1 MSVEKK
7 ARVEQGF
14 LDRVLGNPNLYRCV
28 LQFVCVV
35 DLLSLS
41 WCDKL
46 CHQRVSA
53 YWKNGMLQDFA
64 AMFYR
69 RTGLTEAY
77 MTRVREAG
85 GFFTGFSLAKLL
97 TRPESEVGPTT
108 EETTDFV
115 LPFDYLTPEELFRD
129 RYKPGLL
136 ETSVRR
142 RDDYD
147 VHQGCVR
154 TRGHIGGGFIQES
167 HIWTPAVADHERIWI
182 YTTAGFKYL
191 GVDCS
196 PATYVHDHST
206 VQWDRCTFNGQRLR
220 IANVAAFVERRS
232 PYHARHY
239 TVDFRPSSHKL
250 DKERDT
256 RSCWARLN
264 LIVNKSPLQ
273 KIVAKRLVR
282 PKQNRSRYN
291 TSIGNVIKL

>member
-7 ARVEQGF
+7 ARVQEGF
-14 LDRVLGNPNLYRCV
+14 LNKVLGNPNLYRCV

-46 CHQRVSA
+46 CHRRVSA
-53 YWKNGMLQDFA
+53 YWKNGMLQDFT

-69 RTGLTEAY
+69 RTGLTEAH

-85 GFFTGFSLAKLL
+85 GFFTGFSLAQLFVK
-97 TRPESEVGPTT
+97 PEWRAGPTT
-108 EETTDFV
+108 EETTDFI
-115 LPFDYLTPEELFRD
+115 LPFGWLTPEILYRD
-129 RYKPGLL
+129 RETHPLL
-136 ETSVRR
+136 DSSPRR
-142 RDDYD
+142 RDDYN
-147 VHQGCVR
+147 VHQSCVR
-154 TRGHIGGGFIQES
+154 SRSYLGEGFIQES
-167 HIWTPAVADHERIWI
+167 CIWTPAVADHERSWV
-182 YTTAGFKYL
+182 YTTNQFKYL
-191 GVDCS
+191 GVDYS
-196 PATYVHDHST
+196 PADYVYDHST

-250 DKERDT
+250 DKERAT

-264 LIVNKSPLQ
+264 LIVDASPLQ

-291 TSIGNVIKL
+291 ISVGNVIKL